1 MYNARLLR
9 EPLQLPISAETSR
22 LEEAMG
28 FKSRRDGKYSI
39 FTILLTLALL
49 GASPLPAQAASYLL
63 TILTSDQTATAPHI
77 DPNLQNPWGLS
88 YSPSG
93 PFWAADQ
100 RTGKSTIYNGT
111 GTPSSLVVTIPPAPG
126 HPRGTPTGTVFNPS
140 TGFHVLGQRS
150 MFLFA
155 TQDGTISGW
164 NSAAGTTAVIAV
176 DNSAVAKYT
185 GLEFGNNGT
194 ENLLYAANF
203 FAGRIDVFDSNFQP
217 VTLTGSFI
225 DPNLPA
231 GFAPFNIVRSGSR
244 LFVAYGKQNAA
255 KSNAVFCA
263 GCGFVD
269 IFDLNGNF
277 RKRFASQGTLNAPW
291 GMAVA
296 PASFGTFSSDILVA
310 NLGDGRINA
319 YTSGGTFLGQLLDA
333 TSKPITLPGLW
344 AIKFGNGG
352 MGGLKTELFFVSG
365 PGAYAH
371 GRFGKITAQ

>member
-1 MYNARLLR
+1 
-9 EPLQLPISAETSR
+9 
-22 LEEAMG
+22 MG
-28 FKSRRDGKYSI
+28 FKARSCYTYS
-39 FTILLTLALL
+39 TYALILVFALL
-49 GASPLPAQAASYLL
+49 GGSLPARAASYLA
-63 TILTSDQTATAPHI
+63 TILTSDQTGTAPTI
-77 DPNLQNPWGLS
+77 DPNLQNPWGMS

-93 PFWAADQ
+93 PFWAADE
-100 RTGKSTIYNGT
+100 RSGLTTVYNG
-111 GTPSSLVVTIPPAPG
+111 GGAIQSPVVTIPGAPG
-126 HPRGTPTGTVFNPS
+126 HAKGTPTGTVFNPTS
-140 TGFHVLGQRS
+140 GFVVLGQRAQ
-150 MFLFA
+150 FLFA
-155 TQDGTISGW
+155 TLDGTISAW
-164 NSAAGTTAVIAV
+164 NPAAGKTAVLV
-176 DNSAVAKYT
+176 VNNSGVAKYT

-203 FAGRIDVFDSNFQP
+203 FAGKIDMFESNFQP
-217 VTLTGSFI
+217 VTLAGSFL

-244 LFVAYGKQNAA
+244 LFVSYGKQNAG

-277 RKRFASQGTLNAPW
+277 KRRFASQGTLNAPW

-296 PASFGTFSSDILVA
+296 PANFGTFSSDILIA

-319 YTSGGTFLGQLLDA
+319 YSPAGVFLGQLLNA
-333 TSKPITLPGLW
+333 ASNPITLPGLW

-352 MGGLKTELFFVSG
+352 MGGLKTELFFVAG
-365 PGAYAH
+365 PGSYAH